1 MFLKKCEEN
10 GSIENFLVNIAK
22 IKKSCRHDMSRNLP
36 GIMAIWV
43 GSHAMSLGKND
54 KDLEMFVKIPL

>member
-22 IKKSCRHDMSRNLP
+22 IKESCRHNISRNLP
-36 GIMAIWV
+36 GIMAISV
-43 GSHAMSLGKND
+43 GSHAMSLGKNV